1 MSELHSQG
9 AGSAGGHDSADVGS
23 ETERPSRPVNQ
34 NGQES
39 WAEDA
44 EPLTRGEYADQVRQ
58 QLAAREHD
66 SVTGPSQGLEQSN
79 GRADA
84 EDGQEQEDLP
94 EPRTRQEVGGEARS
108 PDAIHGR
115 DHADNVDAGLDTSS
129 AAEVQL
135 PESRTRQEVAEE
147 ARSGVGPL
155 TSDATTLPDHP
166 AKSTAENPPSELEQ
180 HAPCGQVQGDDPP
193 SGFTV
198 VQADA
203 ADRTLGDTTPTG
215 IGLKPTG
222 DQLMKMENE
231 EASKPEQLRRKFL
244 EGIDDLNDSAR
255 ENASLGHDLL
265 TRHHPPAGHA
275 VTEVPHP
282 LPEMSDGGLAPD
294 ITSAGLVTGILLV
307 EATRLA
313 RGPIHRIAEAAKGH
327 RPWR

>member
-1 MSELHSQG
+1 MSELYSQG
-9 AGSAGGHDSADVGS
+9 ASSADGHDSADVGA
-23 ETERPSRPVNQ
+23 ETERPSRPVDE

-44 EPLTRGEYADQVRQ
+44 EPLTRGEYADQIRQ

-66 SVTGPSQGLEQSN
+66 SVTGPRRGPEQSN

-84 EDGQEQEDLP
+84 EDGQQQEDLP
-94 EPRTRQEVGGEARS
+94 EPRTRQEVAEEARS
-108 PDAIHGR
+108 PDAIRGR
-115 DHADNVDAGLDTSS
+115 DHAGNADAGLDASS
-129 AAEVQL
+129 AEGDQL
-135 PESRTRQEVAEE
+135 PEPRTRQEVAEE

-155 TSDATTLPDHP
+155 TSDVTTLPGYP
-166 AKSTAENPPSELEQ
+166 AKSTAENPPSELDQ
-180 HAPCGQVQGDDPP
+180 HAPHGQDQRDDPH
-193 SGFTV
+193 SDFTV
-198 VQADA
+198 VQADT
-203 ADRTLGDTTPTG
+203 ADRTVGDTTPTG
-215 IGLKPTG
+215 IGRKPTG
-222 DQLMKMENE
+222 DELMKMENE
-231 EASKPEQLRRKFL
+231 EASKPEKLRRKLL
-244 EGIDDLNDSAR
+244 EGIDDLNDVAR

-282 LPEMSDGGLAPD
+282 LPEMADGGPAPD